1 MIFLC
6 HLTLKLKELYNI
18 MKNKLIILSALC
30 ISLEIG
36 RMLYSN
42 SLSYVFLIW
51 NLFLAAIPY
60 LLATHIQ
67 QKRPA
72 GIHLLWK
79 GFLWLL
85 FLPNALYIITDLKHF
100 RERPPVPEWF
110 DCLLLF
116 SYSTLAMLFGLLSF
130 YHMHQAIKGYV
141 SKPLQHIFISAI
153 SVLAGF
159 GVYLGR
165 EERWNSWDLFT
176 NPFDLLSESLTL
188 ITMPKVWAFSLC
200 YGIAFLSMYY
210 IISSLIHYRHETPKQ
225 LA

>member
-1 MIFLC
+1 M
-6 HLTLKLKELYNI
+6 
-18 MKNKLIILSALC
+18 LSALC
-30 ISLEIG
+30 VSLEAG
-36 RMLYSN
+36 RMVYSH
-42 SLSYVFLIW
+42 SLNYLFLIW

-60 LLATHIQ
+60 ILAAHIL
-67 QKRPA
+67 KRRPK

-116 SYSTLAMLFGLLSF
+116 SYSTLAILLGLLSF
-130 YHMHQAIKGYV
+130 YYMHQAIKSYV
-141 SKPLQHIFISAI
+141 SKPLQHVFVGTISF
-153 SVLAGF
+153 LAGF

-176 NPFDLLSESLTL
+176 NPLDLLSESLSL
-188 ITMPKVWAFSLC
+188 ITKPNVWAFSLC
-200 YGIAFLSMYY
+200 YGIAFLSMYSL
-210 IISSLIHYRHETPKQ
+210 ISSLIHYRHETPRQ